1 MVGDL
6 ASRPALAGPDQL
18 KHRNASIRE
27 ILGLPKRHHLG
38 TIPMYQWI
46 HLVLADKLAYD
57 GRRLILVRRN
67 EMGEWSEYFEDF
79 PEENSANYDERGRYC
94 APNSPQG
101 YQLAQSRRI
110 QAANQARTSELNA
123 EIHAIIAKHKK
134 Q

>member
-1 MVGDL
+1 MEHGFGMRRYALDLGRLGSVACGD
-6 ASRPALAGPDQL
+6 
-18 KHRNASIRE
+18 
-27 ILGLPKRHHLG
+27 
-38 TIPMYQWI
+38 
-46 HLVLADKLAYD
+46 
-57 GRRLILVRRN
+57 LILVRRN

-94 APNSPQG
+94 APNSPEG

-110 QAANQARTSELNA
+110 QAANQARTAELNA

>member
-1 MVGDL
+1 MSKLNG
-6 ASRPALAGPDQL
+6 A
-18 KHRNASIRE
+18 
-27 ILGLPKRHHLG
+27 HLTPLCLTLRSSG
-38 TIPMYQWI
+38 
-46 HLVLADKLAYD
+46 LAY
-57 GRRLILVRRN
+57 GQPLIFRVRRN

-94 APNSPQG
+94 APNSPEG

-110 QAANQARTSELNA
+110 QAANQARTAELNA

>member
-1 MVGDL
+1 MEPYGL
-6 ASRPALAGPDQL
+6 TIASRGTLRQQASLAVSAPL
-18 KHRNASIRE
+18 KRN
-27 ILGLPKRHHLG
+27 
-38 TIPMYQWI
+38 
-46 HLVLADKLAYD
+46 
-57 GRRLILVRRN
+57 VRRN

-94 APNSPQG
+94 APNSPEG

>member
-1 MVGDL
+1 MAQRLCVGCARLQVRALPFWPSGLTLRSSGL
-6 ASRPALAGPDQL
+6 AFSQPLTLA
-18 KHRNASIRE
+18 
-27 ILGLPKRHHLG
+27 
-38 TIPMYQWI
+38 
-46 HLVLADKLAYD
+46 
-57 GRRLILVRRN
+57 VRRN

>member
-1 MVGDL
+1 MPSAFSWPMSVPSAL
-6 ASRPALAGPDQL
+6 RAPAPVNQG
-18 KHRNASIRE
+18 
-27 ILGLPKRHHLG
+27 
-38 TIPMYQWI
+38 
-46 HLVLADKLAYD
+46 
-57 GRRLILVRRN
+57 VRRN

>member
-1 MVGDL
+1 MLVRSSCPSPNSCYPFWL
-6 ASRPALAGPDQL
+6 LVLTFRSSRPAYG
-18 KHRNASIRE
+18 
-27 ILGLPKRHHLG
+27 
-38 TIPMYQWI
+38 
-46 HLVLADKLAYD
+46 
-57 GRRLILVRRN
+57 GRLTSPVRRN

-94 APNSPQG
+94 APNSPEG

-110 QAANQARTSELNA
+110 QAANQARTAELNA

>member
-1 MVGDL
+1 MRLLRKLYALLLGSL
-6 ASRPALAGPDQL
+6 RFAPAPLTF
-18 KHRNASIRE
+18 N
-27 ILGLPKRHHLG
+27 
-38 TIPMYQWI
+38 
-46 HLVLADKLAYD
+46 
-57 GRRLILVRRN
+57 VRRN

-94 APNSPQG
+94 APNSPEG

>member
-1 MVGDL
+1 MQQALPAIIFAALRRFLGAVLFLGPRPSSRLGAPFWPSGLTLRSSGL
-6 ASRPALAGPDQL
+6 AFSQPLTLA
-18 KHRNASIRE
+18 
-27 ILGLPKRHHLG
+27 
-38 TIPMYQWI
+38 
-46 HLVLADKLAYD
+46 
-57 GRRLILVRRN
+57 VRRN

-101 YQLAQSRRI
+101 DQLAQSRRK